1 MVHHIEIKDTNPDAK
16 NLLMYLRNLAKKN
29 KYIDFLTEQQIEDL
43 EDKILLKKMKQ
54 ARESGILNE
63 SEKKSFLAQIKK
75 DLSKYKWSLKKTL

>member
-75 DLSKYKWSLKKTL
+75 DLSK